1 MNKSIDCQL
10 KKVIDLLNNKDQ
22 YIMPDFQRGFV
33 WGKNEIDTLFN
44 DFNEDTENFTID
56 LNKLSGY
63 LLGNIVLIRAQQDT
77 NLASQFEVIDGQQ
90 RLTTLTLIFCAL
102 YIKFNELY
110 RIHKDERWTLQAG
123 KFSEYFRVLNTYCN
137 FEDYRIKHE
146 EESINKEIYQRI
158 IKSTNDNCYKEALDT
173 ESNISKVFI
182 AILDQIDSIASDNI
196 DNLFYLKEY
205 LQSKVYLIVTI
216 APDVDRAYQLFEVLN
231 NRGLMLEPMDL
242 LKNHLLRNLK
252 QINKNDI
259 GDFMYDWKKFSEQLK
274 QSNKKI
280 NTNIFVKHFLLGTL
294 GEKVREKYIFNYFKE
309 KGVMTGKEI
318 LSLAKQLNNVSK
330 VYSSIECSAL
340 KNNFIND
347 SSEMYIIFELLN
359 TKQSHAFLIPFYD
372 ASIEQKQRV
381 LDVLVKYVASVIFS
395 FTNANNIEKDLPGL
409 MEKIIAKESL
419 EEKVAVLE
427 SELKALTKKYISNLK
442 STLPGKNLAG
452 KNKRK
457 PVKGIK
463 ILKFIELYFNQNENI
478 KTLKKIEVEH
488 IMPLESDIKDYGFKN
503 SDEFD
508 EYLNRLG
515 NLTLLTKKYNI
526 SATNKQFSDKKEHYR
541 ASEFLITKGIVEK
554 LSTPIRQEEAHVELQ
569 NHYFNVECVNT
580 IDIWSKEQIEKRN
593 QLLTDLLVDIL
604 SSGNRN

>member
-280 NTNIFVKHFLLGTL
+280 NTNTSF
-294 GEKVREKYIFNYFKE
+294 YQ
-309 KGVMTGKEI
+309 
-318 LSLAKQLNNVSK
+318 LSL
-330 VYSSIECSAL
+330 
-340 KNNFIND
+340 
-347 SSEMYIIFELLN
+347 
-359 TKQSHAFLIPFYD
+359 
-372 ASIEQKQRV
+372 
-381 LDVLVKYVASVIFS
+381 
-395 FTNANNIEKDLPGL
+395 
-409 MEKIIAKESL
+409 
-419 EEKVAVLE
+419 
-427 SELKALTKKYISNLK
+427 
-442 STLPGKNLAG
+442 
-452 KNKRK
+452 
-457 PVKGIK
+457 
-463 ILKFIELYFNQNENI
+463 
-478 KTLKKIEVEH
+478 
-488 IMPLESDIKDYGFKN
+488 
-503 SDEFD
+503 
-508 EYLNRLG
+508 
-515 NLTLLTKKYNI
+515 
-526 SATNKQFSDKKEHYR
+526 
-541 ASEFLITKGIVEK
+541 
-554 LSTPIRQEEAHVELQ
+554 
-569 NHYFNVECVNT
+569 
-580 IDIWSKEQIEKRN
+580 
-593 QLLTDLLVDIL
+593 
-604 SSGNRN
+604 